1 MARRIDT
8 FTLQIRLKISFIVLD
23 FLSKT
28 HSSRSLYE
36 VIMALFKYFKI
47 LKHIKVFSC
56 CFGKLHKL
64 ADWKR
69 LTKMRFKKQLKS
81 INEPKPKGKD
91 NAMVIIRDSAS
102 RNCQMEYCP
111 WGKICSKEIWRSRV
125 NGSRNYPQLWKIQRW
140 Q

>member
-8 FTLQIRLKISFIVLD
+8 FALHIRLKISFIVLD
-23 FLSKT
+23 FPSKT
-28 HSSRSLYE
+28 HSSRSLYQ
-36 VIMALFKYFKI
+36 VIMALFKYF
-47 LKHIKVFSC
+47 KVFSC

-69 LTKMRFKKQLKS
+69 LSKMRFKKQLKS
-81 INEPKPKGKD
+81 INEPKPKRKD

-111 WGKICSKEIWRSRV
+111 WCKICSKEIWRSRV